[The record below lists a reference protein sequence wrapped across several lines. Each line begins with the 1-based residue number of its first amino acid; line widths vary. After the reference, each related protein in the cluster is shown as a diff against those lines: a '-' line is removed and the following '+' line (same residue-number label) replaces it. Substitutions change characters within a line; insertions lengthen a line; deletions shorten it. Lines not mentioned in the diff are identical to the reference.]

1 MFITFEG
8 IDGCGKS
15 TQLNLLKEYLIENK
29 FEVITTREPGGT
41 ELSEQIRSILL
52 GVNNVINPLTEL
64 LLFEAARTH
73 LVDTVIKPA
82 LNKNIIVLSDRFFD
96 STVAYQGYGRGLCI
110 EQINY
115 LNNLAVNGVIPNLTF
130 FLDIPIETS
139 FERRHKKE
147 FDRME
152 NMDYN
157 FFQNVINGFRKI
169 AKLAPKRIVT
179 IDASQTKENTFKQ
192 ITAEWLLFTRKNAKS
207 IFTSKT

>member
-52 GVNNVINPLTEL
+52 GVHNVINPLTEL
-64 LLFEAARTH
+64 LLFEAARAH
-73 LVDTVIKPA
+73 LVETVIKPA
-82 LNKNIIVLSDRFFD
+82 LAQNIIVLSDRFFD

-110 EQINY
+110 EKINY

-130 FLDIPIETS
+130 FLDIPTETS

-147 FDRME
+147 FDRIE

-169 AKLAPKRIVT
+169 AELEPKRIIT
-179 IDASQTKENTFKQ
+179 IDASQTKENTFQQ
-192 ITAEWLLFTRKNAKS
+192 ITAEWLLFTRKKS
-207 IFTSKT
+207 FGDFAS